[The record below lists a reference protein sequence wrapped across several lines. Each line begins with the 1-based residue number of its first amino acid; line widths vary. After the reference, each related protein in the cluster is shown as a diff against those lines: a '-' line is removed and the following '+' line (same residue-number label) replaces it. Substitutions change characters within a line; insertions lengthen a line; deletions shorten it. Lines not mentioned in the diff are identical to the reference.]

1 MDKKRKLALSVAA
14 VAVLGLGSLAWN
26 SSSEQQTSSAAKQ
39 PAEDGHGHEK
49 KAAKASSHTSHGSDD
64 HDEESHGEENHGQ
77 EGNSEDGH
85 AEEGH
90 GDEGHADE
98 GKLTISTQQISAAG
112 IALEAAGPRELCT
125 VVSFPGEIRFDE
137 DRTAH
142 VVPRVPGV
150 VESVQANLGQSVK
163 KGQILAVIASS
174 QISEMRSEQQAAQRR
189 LELARLT
196 FDREKQLWQDK
207 ISAEQDYLQARQALQ
222 EAEISLANAKQ
233 KVGAIGASVSSV
245 GGNRYELRAPFD
257 AVVVE
262 KHLTVGEVVSEATNA
277 FILSDL
283 NQVWATFAVPPSD
296 LGKVVTG
303 RAVRVSSPDMNAEVE
318 GKVGYVGS
326 LLGEQNRAATVRVTL
341 TNPNGAWRPGLFVNI
356 AVTSQTDRVAVAV
369 PEPAVQSVEEKPA
382 VFVRTPEGFDTR
394 PVTLGRR
401 DGGYVE
407 VTKGLQMGEQVATDG
422 SFTLKSELGK
432 ATAEHSH

>member
-1 MDKKRKLALSVAA
+1 M
-14 VAVLGLGSLAWN
+14 
-26 SSSEQQTSSAAKQ
+26 
-39 PAEDGHGHEK
+39 
-49 KAAKASSHTSHGSDD
+49 
-64 HDEESHGEENHGQ
+64 
-77 EGNSEDGH
+77 
-85 AEEGH
+85 
-90 GDEGHADE
+90 
-98 GKLTISTQQISAAG
+98 
-112 IALEAAGPRELCT
+112 
-125 VVSFPGEIRFDE
+125 SFPGEIRFDE

-150 VESVQANLGQSVK
+150 VEAVQADLGETVK
-163 KGQILAVIASS
+163 KGQVLAVIASQ
-174 QISEMRSEQQAAQRR
+174 QISDLRSEQQAAQRR
-189 LELARLT
+189 VELARVT
-196 FDREKQLWQDK
+196 FQREKELWQDK

-233 KVGAIGASVSSV
+233 KVGAIGASVNSV

-283 NQVWATFAVPPSD
+283 NQVWATFAVPPTD
-296 LGKVVTG
+296 LGKVTTG
-303 RAVRVSSPDMNAEVE
+303 RAVKVSSPDMNVEVE

-369 PEPAVQSVEEKPA
+369 PEHAVQTVEDKPS
-382 VFVRTPEGFDTR
+382 VFVRTPDGFDTR
-394 PVTLGRR
+394 PVKLGRR
-401 DGGYVE
+401 DSGYVE
-407 VTKGLQMGEQVATDG
+407 IIDGIEAGAQVATSG

-432 ATAEHSH
+432 ASAEHGH

>member
-1 MDKKRKLALSVAA
+1 MENKRKIALA
-14 VAVLGLGSLAWN
+14 VAVVVALGFGSLAWN
-26 SSSEQQTSSAAKQ
+26 SISDQQATNNAEHGSE
-39 PAEDGHGHEK
+39 EGHGHEK
-49 KAAKASSHTSHGSDD
+49 KAD
-64 HDEESHGEENHGQ
+64 HSEEEDHAEGEDHKEHGEEGH
-77 EGNSEDGH
+77 SEEH
-85 AEEGH
+85 S
-90 GDEGHADE
+90 DEE
-98 GKLTISTQQISAAG
+98 GKLTLSAEQIKAAG
-112 IALEAAGPRELCT
+112 IVLEAAAPRELGT
-125 VVSFPGEIRFDE
+125 VATFPGEIRFDE

-150 VESVQANLGQSVK
+150 VEVVTANLGERVK
-163 KGQILAVIASS
+163 KGQVLAVIASQ

-189 LELARLT
+189 VELARLT

-207 ISAEQDYLQARQALQ
+207 ISAQQDYLQARQALQ

-233 KVGAIGASVSSV
+233 KVGAIGASVNSV

-283 NQVWATFAVPPSD
+283 NQVWATFAVPPTA
-296 LGKVVTG
+296 LGKVATG
-303 RAVRVSSPDMNAEVE
+303 RAVKVSSPDMNAEVE

-369 PEPAVQSVEEKPA
+369 PESAVQTVEEKA
-382 VFVRTPEGFDTR
+382 SVFVRTAEGFDTV
-394 PVTLGRR
+394 PVKLGRR

-407 VTKGLQMGEQVATDG
+407 VTEGLQSGAQVAASG

-432 ATAEHSH
+432 AAAEHSH

>member
-1 MDKKRKLALSVAA
+1 MDNKRKIALAVAA
-14 VAVLGLGSLAWN
+14 VAALGFGSLAWN
-26 SSSEQQTSSAAKQ
+26 NSSGQQAAST
-39 PAEDGHGHEK
+39 AEHGANDGHGDEK
-49 KAAKASSHTSHGSDD
+49 KAASSAK
-64 HDEESHGEENHGQ
+64 EE
-77 EGNSEDGH
+77 
-85 AEEGH
+85 
-90 GDEGHADE
+90 GDEGHGEEGHSEEGGEEE
-98 GKLTISTQQISAAG
+98 GKLTLSAEQIKAAG
-112 IALEAAGPRELCT
+112 VALEAAAPRDLGT

-150 VESVQANLGQSVK
+150 VEAVQADLGETVK
-163 KGQILAVIASS
+163 KGQVLAVIASQ
-174 QISEMRSEQQAAQRR
+174 QISDLRSEQQAAQRR
-189 LELARLT
+189 VELARVT
-196 FDREKQLWQDK
+196 FQREKELWQDK

-233 KVGAIGASVSSV
+233 KVGAIGASVNSV

-283 NQVWATFAVPPSD
+283 NQVWATFAVPPTD
-296 LGKVVTG
+296 LGKVTTG
-303 RAVRVSSPDMNAEVE
+303 RAVKVSSPDMNVEVE

-369 PEPAVQSVEEKPA
+369 PEHAVQTVEDKPS
-382 VFVRTPEGFDTR
+382 VFVRTPDGFDTR
-394 PVTLGRR
+394 PVKLGRR
-401 DGGYVE
+401 DGIEAGA
-407 VTKGLQMGEQVATDG
+407 QVATSG

-432 ATAEHSH
+432 ASAEHGH